1 MSICSLF
8 NFLKIHNWFLLQDP
22 LTYSISYNPPA
33 SLYFNIDST
42 SGLIRTATTLYQDE
56 ADRYVVCQLEVF
68 FLEVSV
74 MNMFYHGVIQTFRQ
88 TIHHLHEIKT
98 EYLLLKY

>member
-68 FLEVSV
+68 FLKCQLWICFIMEWYKHFDKQYIIY
-74 MNMFYHGVIQTFRQ
+74 M
-88 TIHHLHEIKT
+88 K
-98 EYLLLKY
+98 LKLNTY